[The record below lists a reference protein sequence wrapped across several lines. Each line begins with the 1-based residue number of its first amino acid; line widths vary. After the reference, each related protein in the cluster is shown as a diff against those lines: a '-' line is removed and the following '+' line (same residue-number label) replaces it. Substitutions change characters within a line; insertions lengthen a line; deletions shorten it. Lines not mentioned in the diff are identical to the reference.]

1 MSSAYTRAMLD
12 EHAATSASIDRC
24 LSQDLRSIIEERFWR
39 QVEEVSTLE
48 RLSGDGWVMSGP
60 GLHPALFSDHGIVHA
75 RDVAAGVV
83 ELAKIANGPLLPSR
97 PPDRQEFVLG
107 LAILLAYIHDAGM
120 HDPTPEGRRI
130 HALHAAQIPFGGAM
144 DDVIDALCASSGPVV
159 SRIREVSA
167 EAPFVVPDYVVM
179 RELTALAVG
188 HSKSTVPAALY
199 ADFAALRKVLQRVV
213 LVKLSDHRLVGG
225 RLNPEEE
232 LPSDLCTNARWYD
245 DPEREAYTWLD
256 SPHPAHRAFAD
267 DAVDA
272 VRLVRAADALRQRG
286 TTLRTAAGYEVFIDV
301 ETGEAV
307 FSLHT
312 ADSERL
318 FLLRVDNPL
327 SAGEA
332 NVRRAE
338 VTPKGNLR
346 VSFHRGRF
354 SSPTAAAA
362 ACDATTRVV
371 ADIGADVLGAFD
383 VRQPSTDLPAPV
395 RAPGSM
401 RVELERPADEPA
413 FAEVVAAALGQL
425 DPSLAAR
432 VFVVADLENAAPG
445 ERDRYLA
452 GTSIAAES
460 DEAGDILGGLGAHGM
475 RVAGIDRRKA
485 FEDVRRVAVSEG
497 EVLVEAGSPPA
508 FVYVAIGCSLRIE
521 RLGGYREVQEHA
533 WIPVGVTGV
542 VRRAERNSTV
552 VVTEPGEV
560 LIIPGELFAREWFR
574 PYEQSEIADL
584 LAEVVG

>member
-1 MSSAYTRAMLD
+1 MLD

-199 ADFAALRKVLQRVV
+199 ADFAAFRKVLQRVV
-213 LVKLSDHRLVGG
+213 LVKLSDHRRVGG